1 MKKEACSE
9 GLASSFPDSAVRPS
23 SCLSASQ
30 LSASFHSPTFSRRW
44 EDARPQ
50 LSRMPWLLDVWTK
63 LGERA
68 SEREGEGE
76 RERWIRRLLSES
88 DPVGRDG
95 WKCLPLWFPGEQRQ
109 KTNGDWL
116 PYFLKVPEVDPQ
128 PHVPERWRSPC
139 RLARRATR
147 KACQPDTT
155 E

>member
-68 SEREGEGE
+68 SEREGERE
-76 RERWIRRLLSES
+76 REVNTATLKWVRPSRAGRLEMSS
-88 DPVGRDG
+88 
-95 WKCLPLWFPGEQRQ
+95 PLIPRGTETEN
-109 KTNGDWL
+109 K
-116 PYFLKVPEVDPQ
+116 
-128 PHVPERWRSPC
+128 WRLTPLFSQGP
-139 RLARRATR
+139 RSWPAATR
-147 KACQPDTT
+147 AGALTFAVSACSPSHP
-155 E
+155 